1 MRLLEVLLKVE
12 EKDLYIKYSR
22 VKNFIGR
29 IDYELTHGNHAHMD
43 DIKEVDALVATLND
57 VIDNVSMVKELR
69 DGIIESRDMVVRQ
82 EIIQQEAGA
91 KEVVYHEPKAIYT
104 KDAKKKR
111 IFLYLSYVANNK
123 EFHVVV
129 KSMMD
134 LYTQKRKEVPY
145 MCKIE
150 DSFRKVQE
158 RAQEFN
164 IGI

>member
-69 DGIIESRDMVVRQ
+69 DGIIESRDMVVGKRLYSRKQ
-82 EIIQQEAGA
+82 E
-91 KEVVYHEPKAIYT
+91 
-104 KDAKKKR
+104 
-111 IFLYLSYVANNK
+111 
-123 EFHVVV
+123 
-129 KSMMD
+129 
-134 LYTQKRKEVPY
+134 QKRL
-145 MCKIE
+145 CTT
-150 DSFRKVQE
+150 SRKQFIQE
-158 RAQEFN
+158 TLKTREYFYTCLM
-164 IGI
+164 